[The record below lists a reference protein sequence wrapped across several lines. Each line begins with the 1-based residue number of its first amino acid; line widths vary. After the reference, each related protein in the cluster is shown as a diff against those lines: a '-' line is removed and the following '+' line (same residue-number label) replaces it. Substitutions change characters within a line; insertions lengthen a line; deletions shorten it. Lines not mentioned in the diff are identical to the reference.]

1 MRSCRI
7 SFGRGTEREQASG
20 LLPDLPLSLTSAE
33 VQGNVSRIKD
43 EA

>member
-1 MRSCRI
+1 MRWCRI
-7 SFGRGTEREQASG
+7 GFGRGTEREQARG

-33 VQGNVSRIKD
+33 VLKASFKD